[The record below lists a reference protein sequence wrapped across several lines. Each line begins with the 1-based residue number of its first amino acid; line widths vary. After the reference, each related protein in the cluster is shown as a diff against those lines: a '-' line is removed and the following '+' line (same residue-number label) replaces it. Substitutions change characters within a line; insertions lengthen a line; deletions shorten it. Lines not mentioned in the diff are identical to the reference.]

1 MGSLNMRNSNP
12 ALQTISLAEFKIS
25 FPGRMDKYLN
35 YAELKK
41 NEKEEKDYV
50 IRYRKADSEIAVMAP
65 HGGGIEPGTNDLADE
80 VAGNN
85 FLFYSFSGIK
95 KRRNSVLHIGSTRF
109 DEPEAFEI
117 ARRAYTVI
125 TIHGCKDSSEIIYTG
140 GKDGELIHA
149 VSTHL
154 SDAGFNVRPSYD
166 DDLKGKSDYNIC
178 NRGRSG
184 KGVQLEI
191 SIGLRQRMFDFSD
204 CFCVSARTEIFYK
217 FVSTVRG
224 VLLSVQK

>member
-85 FLFYSFSGIK
+85 FLF
-95 KRRNSVLHIGSTRF
+95 
-109 DEPEAFEI
+109 
-117 ARRAYTVI
+117 
-125 TIHGCKDSSEIIYTG
+125 
-140 GKDGELIHA
+140 
-149 VSTHL
+149 
-154 SDAGFNVRPSYD
+154 
-166 DDLKGKSDYNIC
+166 
-178 NRGRSG
+178 
-184 KGVQLEI
+184 
-191 SIGLRQRMFDFSD
+191 
-204 CFCVSARTEIFYK
+204 
-217 FVSTVRG
+217 
-224 VLLSVQK
+224 